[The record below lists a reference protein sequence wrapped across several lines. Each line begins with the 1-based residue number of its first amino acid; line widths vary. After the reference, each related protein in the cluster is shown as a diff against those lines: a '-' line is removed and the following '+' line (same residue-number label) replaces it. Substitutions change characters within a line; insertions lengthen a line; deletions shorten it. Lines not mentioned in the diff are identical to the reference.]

1 MAILSRP
8 LLGNCYCFPTA
19 TSINNHR
26 KPTPRLPP
34 PHVALDNPPPSLLAA
49 KTLQRPHPD
58 DPSLQSTWSHRAW
71 VALGSTSILLSLTK
85 STMASLQSHTLLEP
99 ALAAYIGYLL
109 ADLASGVYHWAIDN
123 YGSSNTPIV
132 GAQIHAFQGH
142 HKWPW
147 TITKRQFSNN
157 LHALSRAVFFTM
169 LPLDLLA
176 DANPALHAFAGACA
190 GCIMMSQQF
199 HAWAH
204 GTKSRLPRVVV
215 AMQEMGVLVGTEE
228 HGRHHRPPYNNNY
241 CIVSGAWNGVLDES
255 RVFEMLEMVLFLRFG
270 VRPRS
275 WSEPNE
281 EWVEDQV

>member
-8 LLGNCYCFPTA
+8 LLGHCFPKA
-19 TSINNHR
+19 TSTTNHR
-26 KPTPRLPP
+26 KPTPRLLLPP
-34 PHVALDNPPPSLLAA
+34 QVALDNPPPS
-49 KTLQRPHPD
+49 LQRPHPD
-58 DPSLQSTWSHRAW
+58 DPSLHSTWSHRAW
-71 VALGSTSILLSLTK
+71 VALGSTSVLLSLSK
-85 STMASLQSHTLLEP
+85 STIASLQSHTLLEP
-99 ALAAYIGYLL
+99 ALAAYIGYLI

-132 GAQIHAFQGH
+132 GDQIQAFQGH

-157 LHALSRAVFFTM
+157 LHALARSVFFTM
-169 LPLDLLA
+169 LPFDLLPN
-176 DANPALHAFAGACA
+176 ANPAFHAFAGACA

-204 GTKSRLPRVVV
+204 GTKSRLPRMVV
-215 AMQEMGVLVGTEE
+215 ALQEMGVLVATEE

-255 RVFEMLEMVLFLRFG
+255 RVFEMLEMVLFMRFG

-281 EWVEDQV
+281 EWAEDEV